1 MNRLLPK
8 MTQLLSTSIA
18 LILIPLLSSAAAQ
31 AETENDE
38 WKFRAYVYAWLP
50 SLEGETTFKGP
61 DSPDGEVDIEKIVDS
76 IESAFMGG
84 ISADKGRWGVF
95 SDYIYID
102 LSNTEENNRSL
113 NFGDLDLPVG
123 AGYKTT
129 LGITGWIWNTA
140 GMYTVVDN
148 SWYSMRVLG
157 GVRFLDLE
165 EELDWKLSTQIG
177 DAPVNSRSG
186 NVKIEDNVL
195 DAIVGVRG
203 QVKFGQSNWS
213 APYYLDVGTGDTEY
227 SVQGVAGINYAFE
240 AIDVTLSYRYL
251 EWKFDS
257 SDALESLSF
266 SGMQLGIGYRW

>member
-1 MNRLLPK
+1 MNRLLAK
-8 MTQLLSTSIA
+8 MTQLLCTPMA
-18 LILIPLLSSAAAQ
+18 LVLIPLLSSAAAQ
-31 AETENDE
+31 AQTESDE
-38 WKFRAYVYAWLP
+38 WKFRASIYAWLP

-61 DSPDGEVDIEKIVDS
+61 DSPDGEVDIEKVLDS

-84 ISADKGRWGVF
+84 ISAEKGRWGLF

-123 AGYKTT
+123 AGYKTR

-186 NVKIEDNVL
+186 NVKVEDNVL
-195 DAIVGVRG
+195 DAIIGVRG

-213 APYYLDVGTGDTEY
+213 APYYLDVGTGDSEY

-240 AIDVTLSYRYL
+240 AVDVTLSYRYL

-266 SGMQLGIGYRW
+266 SGLQFGVGYRW